1 LLTNDPTPTKNNW
14 LIKCQPSSQ
23 IHYLYRSAYNQGQ
36 AMEMVFHANFTYP
49 LPLSSIFTGQATN
62 LYNLQPYMP
71 VIHFINSLYNLRG
84 KHNIDQKN
92 SRMMH
97 LTFLTTSIYEK
108 VLLVWSSSYKK
119 KVNNHFCR
127 HWKCNSRINISLKDE
142 NNFRSLPLIKYTLN
156 LLMVTNGS

>member
-1 LLTNDPTPTKNNW
+1 MIQLLPKTIGLLNVNLPPKYITCTARHT
-14 LIKCQPSSQ
+14 IKAKPWRWSSMQ
-23 IHYLYRSAYNQGQ
+23 TSRIPFPFLLSLRVKPQ
-36 AMEMVFHANFTYP
+36 AF
-49 LPLSSIFTGQATN
+49 
-62 LYNLQPYMP
+62 QPYMP

-142 NNFRSLPLIKYTLN
+142 NIKFSL
-156 LLMVTNGS
+156 